1 MKKDKIKFI
10 LLVVLSMFSYSCSDD
25 VSEAEKRVEY
35 TQIMEKRSSQDL
47 MNDLYIAC
55 DGDIDAL
62 ARVLAVTPS
71 SIDRIRKGETT
82 PTESFENKLKEVAIY
97 YNIHDKSFSKL
108 QSALDEEYSWYD
120 SILNFPFH
128 HPYWF
133 WIITLIPIFL
143 FLIVWYSVVWFTF
156 DFGDIRIFLIPYL
169 IEGIIFFIAWICMLI
184 FSPSQMEDKYI
195 KTINPVIEQMK

>member
-1 MKKDKIKFI
+1 MRI
-10 LLVVLSMFSYSCSDD
+10 LKVTLIVVLSVMFFSCSDN

-62 ARVLAVTPS
+62 ARVLAITPS
-71 SIDRIRKGETT
+71 SIERIRKGETS
-82 PTESFENKLKEVAIY
+82 PTESFENKLKEVSIY

-108 QSALDEEYSWYD
+108 RSALDEEYSWYD
-120 SILNFPFH
+120 SVLNFPSH

-133 WIITLIPIFL
+133 WGITIIPICL
-143 FLIVWYSVVWFTF
+143 FAIVIFCSPDGAQV
-156 DFGDIRIFLIPYL
+156 GIFLVSYL
-169 IEGIIFFIAWICMLI
+169 IEGAVFLIAWICMLI
-184 FSPSQMEDKYI
+184 FSPSPIEDKYTD
-195 KTINPVIEQMK
+195 TINPVIEQIK